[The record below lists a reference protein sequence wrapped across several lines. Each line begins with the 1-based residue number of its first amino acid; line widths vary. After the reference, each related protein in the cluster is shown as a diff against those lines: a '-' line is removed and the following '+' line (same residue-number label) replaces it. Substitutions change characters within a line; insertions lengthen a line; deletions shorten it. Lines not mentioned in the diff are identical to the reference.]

1 MTSFQCDIQ
10 VFGSLGPMERGAC
23 PFDPVALDC
32 QMAKYVRSIFRDVRL
47 ARRQHQ
53 ITDGGLT
60 ASPAQKRAKNVDG
73 KKGACKNN

>member
-1 MTSFQCDIQ
+1 MTFK
-10 VFGSLGPMERGAC
+10 FLGHLGLWKEVLAH
-23 PFDPVALDC
+23 FPVALDC

-53 ITDGGLT
+53 ITDGGLK